1 MVSGG
6 EGRVNR
12 SLFIKAVIKLT
23 IADASVRNTNVHFSI
38 FLESVITSTNAFFL
52 LSFNGL

>member
-1 MVSGG
+1 M
-6 EGRVNR
+6 NR

-23 IADASVRNTNVHFSI
+23 IADASVRNINVHFSI
-38 FLESVITSTNAFFL
+38 FLSSSSLPLMLFFL